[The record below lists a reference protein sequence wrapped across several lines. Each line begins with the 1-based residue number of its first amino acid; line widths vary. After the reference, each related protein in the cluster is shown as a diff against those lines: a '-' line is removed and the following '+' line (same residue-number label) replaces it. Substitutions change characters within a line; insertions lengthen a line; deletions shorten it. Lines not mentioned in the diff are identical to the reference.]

1 MDELDLN
8 IDNYSL
14 DDILN
19 LFKLDI
25 NFDKDDMLN
34 AKKIVLQV
42 HPDKSRLDKEYFLF
56 FKKAYSLLYKVYN
69 NEKLVYRSI
78 TL

>member
-1 MDELDLN
+1 MVELDLN

-25 NFDKDDMLN
+25 NFDKEDIIN
-34 AKKIVLQV
+34 AKKI
-42 HPDKSRLDKEYFLF
+42 
-56 FKKAYSLLYKVYN
+56 LYN
-69 NEKLVYRSI
+69 QTSS
-78 TL
+78 